1 MKKRP
6 IQHQLNGLMALL
18 LFGVFAACVLAVLL
32 TGANAYRRLT
42 QRDQEAYLR
51 RTCVQYLATRVRQAD
66 SRDRVSVE
74 SFGGADALVLTETDG
89 SYTTRIYRYDGW
101 LMELYAAADADME
114 PQDGEKVLE
123 LSSLRLTLEDG
134 ALTADTVDTAG
145 ASGTLRMTLRSGEGA
160 AA

>member
-32 TGANAYRRLT
+32 TGASAYRRLT

-89 SYTTRIYRYDGW
+89 SYTTRIYCYDGW

>member
-32 TGANAYRRLT
+32 TGASAYRRLT

-66 SRDRVSVE
+66 SRDCVSVE
-74 SFGGADALVLTETDG
+74 RFGGADALVLTETDG
-89 SYTTRIYRYDGW
+89 SYATRIYCYDGW
-101 LMELYAAADADME
+101 LMELYSAVDADME

-134 ALTADTVDTAG
+134 ALTADTVDTV
-145 ASGTLRMTLRSGEGA
+145 SYTHLTLPTINSV
-160 AA
+160 

>member
-66 SRDRVSVE
+66 SRDRISVE

-89 SYTTRIYRYDGW
+89 SYTTRIYCYDGW
-101 LMELYAAADADME
+101 LMELYAAADAD
-114 PQDGEKVLE
+114 KVLE

>member
-51 RTCVQYLATRVRQAD
+51 RTCVQYLATRVR
-66 SRDRVSVE
+66 RR
-74 SFGGADALVLTETDG
+74 
-89 SYTTRIYRYDGW
+89 
-101 LMELYAAADADME
+101 
-114 PQDGEKVLE
+114 
-123 LSSLRLTLEDG
+123 
-134 ALTADTVDTAG
+134 
-145 ASGTLRMTLRSGEGA
+145 
-160 AA
+160 

>member
-89 SYTTRIYRYDGW
+89 SYTTRIYCYDGW

>member
-66 SRDRVSVE
+66 SRDRISVE

-89 SYTTRIYRYDGW
+89 SYTTRIYCYDGW